1 MHMEKHEYLMKAL
14 PDTQERVRDFMSC
27 SKQTDDPAL
36 QEFFHQYEL
45 TEGLQAQRLQMFLGE

>member
-1 MHMEKHEYLMKAL
+1 MI
-14 PDTQERVRDFMSC
+14 FMSC

-45 TEGLQAQRLQMFLGE
+45 TEGLQAQRLQMFLGGIDLSL